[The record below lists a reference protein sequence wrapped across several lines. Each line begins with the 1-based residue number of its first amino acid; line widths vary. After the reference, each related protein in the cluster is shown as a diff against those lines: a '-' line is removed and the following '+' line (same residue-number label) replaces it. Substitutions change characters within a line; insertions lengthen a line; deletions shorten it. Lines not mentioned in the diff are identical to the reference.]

1 MNLKHRIDELERRVE
16 DARPPVPALIY
27 WSQKQSLEDA
37 KQEYT
42 QRHGYD
48 LPKDAPVIEFVCC
61 DMTKAGNGREISKEE
76 FKISSEGRQ

>member
-1 MNLKHRIDELERRVE
+1 MSLKNRIAGLERRVN
-16 DARPPVPALIY
+16 DIRPHTPALIY

-61 DMTKAGNGREISKEE
+61 DMTKAGNGRELTREEYQREVSK
-76 FKISSEGRQ
+76 K